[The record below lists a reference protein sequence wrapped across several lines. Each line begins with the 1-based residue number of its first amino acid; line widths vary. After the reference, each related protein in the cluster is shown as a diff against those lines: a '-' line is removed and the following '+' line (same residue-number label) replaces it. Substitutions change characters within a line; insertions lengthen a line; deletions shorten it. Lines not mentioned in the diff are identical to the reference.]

1 MKLTTYFRLQKPE
14 TTDPVNVDDLN
25 NNADAIDSEM
35 HDLANGANTP
45 SFTQATTRE
54 NITAGE
60 TIAVILGKIAKF
72 FADLKTVAFTGS
84 FNDLTDRPTITG
96 LQSINNDTTTVE
108 GYVADARIAKT
119 HGDEIDALGTRA
131 TTAEGKITALQAKS
145 YNLANNLVTTAEG
158 SCLDARQ
165 GKVLDDKLST
175 INSNLDDHTTF
186 PSSQGG
192 FYPDYQG
199 GEMGYNT
206 LESRGADTFHPFKGW
221 KCLTD
226 TAVSGSQTFD
236 LTTLFPSNYQN
247 LTVDNFIIKIDSI
260 RATGSTKM
268 RVEAS
273 NAGNVNFTTL
283 MTIYT
288 IPNKS
293 ISNNILT
300 TSASTN
306 GTLSAS
312 HPGDN
317 TNTSFSS
324 ILNYKVYYLN

>member
-1 MKLTTYFRLQKPE
+1 MANVNFYRGTKANIDNVAYTDGQIYFP
-14 TTDPVNVDDLN
+14 TDENKILLDTG
-25 NNADAIDSEM
+25 NARKQYGGDTEIDSALSTTSTNPVQNKVVTTTLNQKLAKTDIVN
-35 HDLANGANTP
+35 DLASAVAVTSTATPVGCGAIK
-45 SFTQATTRE
+45 E
-54 NITAGE
+54 
-60 TIAVILGKIAKF
+60 L
-72 FADLKTVAFTGS
+72 
-84 FNDLTDRPTITG
+84 
-96 LQSINNDTTTVE
+96 
-108 GYVADARIAKT
+108 
-119 HGDEIDALGTRA
+119 
-131 TTAEGKITALQAKS
+131 
-145 YNLANNLVTTAEG
+145 
-158 SCLDARQ
+158 
-165 GKVLDDKLST
+165 
-175 INSNLDDHTTF
+175 NSNLDDHTTF

-260 RATGSTKM
+260 RATGSTNM